1 MAAAIFGLAFRNTF
15 IVQGLTRWLRS
26 FVPGPMTG
34 NGWERL
40 RSCFGALLGIV
51 FTGLASRYIL
61 GPEGASPLLIAPMGA
76 SAVLL
81 FAVPASPLAQPWS
94 IIGGNLVSATIGVT
108 AALYIS
114 DPFLA
119 AAVAVAVSIGAMFAL
134 RCIHPPSGAVALTA
148 VLGGPAIH
156 NLGYG
161 FVALPVG
168 LNSFF
173 LLLTALIFNNLA
185 RHRYPHVSQVV
196 HTNIHRT
203 ADPKPGDR
211 LGFVPADLDEVLKEY
226 KELLDISR
234 DDLEN
239 LFLQTEMHAYRRR
252 FGDILCADIM
262 SRDVIAVDPATDL
275 QDAWTLLRRHRL
287 KALPV
292 IDNHSRHV
300 VGVVTLEDFVKQID
314 QDRFDGFEARFNR
327 LIRRTGWGR
336 KHRPKSVG
344 DIMTSSV
351 QTARD
356 DTHVVQLVPMLSDS
370 GLHNIPIIDHE
381 RRLVGVVSQSDLIA
395 CLYRGRL
402 AEPDNTHIE
411 MLQNAGGGLW
421 HEAEAHA

>member
-1 MAAAIFGLAFRNTF
+1 
-15 IVQGLTRWLRS
+15 
-26 FVPGPMTG
+26 
-34 NGWERL
+34 
-40 RSCFGALLGIV
+40 LGILL
-51 FTGLASRYIL
+51 TGLASRYVL
-61 GPEGASPLLIAPMGA
+61 GPGGASPLLIAPMGA

-94 IIGGNLVSATIGVT
+94 IMGGNLVSATIGVT
-108 AALYIS
+108 SALYIA

-119 AAVAVAVSIGAMFAL
+119 AAVAIAVAIGAMFVL

-156 NLGYG
+156 DLGYG
-161 FVALPVG
+161 FVAVPVG
-168 LNSFF
+168 LNSCF

-185 RHRYPHVSQVV
+185 RHRYPHVAQVV
-196 HTNIHRT
+196 HANPHGT

-226 KELLDISR
+226 RELLDISR

-252 FGDILCADIM
+252 FGEISCADIM
-262 SRDVIAVDPATDL
+262 SRDVVAVDPQTDL

-292 IDNHSRHV
+292 IDNHTRHV
-300 VGVVTLEDFVKQID
+300 LGIVTLEDFVKQID

-327 LIRRTGWGR
+327 LLRRTGWGR
-336 KHRPKSVG
+336 KSRPKSVA
-344 DIMTSSV
+344 DIMTSTV
-351 QTARD
+351 RTARD
-356 DTHVVQLVPMLSDS
+356 DDHIVQLVPLLSDS
-370 GLHNIPIIDHE
+370 GIHHIPIIDHD

-402 AEPDNTHIE
+402 AEPETTLTDLSYLTPGE
-411 MLQNAGGGLW
+411 DL
-421 HEAEAHA
+421 EAEAIA